1 LRSEERTASQAVLG
15 TPKASF
21 TATPQTGR
29 VPLTVKFT
37 DKSTNATS
45 LTWDFGDKTAISTE
59 SNPSHIY
66 KSSGFFTV
74 KLTATSGN
82 KSSVASKLII
92 AA

>member
-1 LRSEERTASQAVLG
+1 
-15 TPKASF
+15 
-21 TATPQTGR
+21 

-45 LTWDFGDKTAISTE
+45 LTWDFGDKTATSTE

-66 KSSGFFTV
+66 KAAGFFTV
-74 KLTATSGN
+74 KLTANNGN